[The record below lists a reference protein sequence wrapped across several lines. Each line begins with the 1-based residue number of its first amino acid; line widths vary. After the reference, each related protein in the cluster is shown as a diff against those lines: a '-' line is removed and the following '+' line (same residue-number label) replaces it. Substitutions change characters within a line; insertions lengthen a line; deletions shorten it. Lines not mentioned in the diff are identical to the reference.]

1 MRRRLALTWPLVAAP
16 LAGAAPPWAVAAP
29 SPAVPSPASDD
40 PVRRQRVITFPRDH
54 GAHLGQGIE
63 WWYVT
68 GWLASPA
75 APGVPT
81 HGFQITFFR
90 RRTGLA
96 LDNPSRFAAKHL
108 LLAHAAL
115 TDVKLGK
122 HLHSQRLARWSGAPD
137 ATLRHRAALHDA
149 DVAMGPWNLRRNP
162 SNAANDGQASTW
174 QANVTVGEGAAATS
188 LALTMQRT
196 QPVLLQGDAG
206 FSRKG
211 PEEAQASHYYS
222 EPQLSV
228 QAQLKQGTNALTLS
242 GRAWLD
248 HEWADSLMH
257 PDAVGW
263 DWIGINLNDGSALTA
278 FQLRRKDGS
287 VLWAGGSF
295 RPAVRAG
302 QGAAETAEAGKAA
315 RPASSVAAQSFKP
328 QAVRFEPGRRWV
340 SPSTQANYPVT
351 WTITCPAGRFTVRS
365 VLDAQELDARG
376 STGTVYW
383 EGLAALHDAQDQPV
397 GWGYLEMTG
406 YAGALRL

>member
-16 LAGAAPPWAVAAP
+16 LAGAAPPWSVAAP
-29 SPAVPSPASDD
+29 SPELPPAAGED
-40 PVRRQRVITFPRDH
+40 PVRRQRPITFPRDH

-75 APGVPT
+75 APDVPT

-96 LDNPSRFAAKHL
+96 MDNPSRFAAKHL

-115 TDVKLGK
+115 TDVKAGK
-122 HLHSQRLARWSGAPD
+122 HLHSQRLARWSGAAD
-137 ATLRHRAALHDA
+137 ATLRDRAALHDA
-149 DVAMGPWNLRRNP
+149 DITMRPWSLRR
-162 SNAANDGQASTW
+162 SDADTLGATW
-174 QANVTVGEGAAATS
+174 QAKVTVGDGAAAST
-188 LALTMQRT
+188 LALTLQRT
-196 QPVLLQGDAG
+196 QAVLLQGDAG

-211 PEEAQASHYYS
+211 PDESQASHYYS
-222 EPQLSV
+222 EPQLRV
-228 QAQLKQGTNALTLS
+228 QAQLSQGTSNLTLS

-263 DWIGINLNDGSALTA
+263 DWIGINLDDGSALTA
-278 FQLRRKDGS
+278 YQLRRKDGS

-295 RPAVRAG
+295 RPAARG
-302 QGAAETAEAGKAA
+302 GAAATAVAPPIA
-315 RPASSVAAQSFKP
+315 PSVARAFKP
-328 QAVRFEPGRRWV
+328 EDVRFEPGRRWR

-365 VLDAQELDARG
+365 VLDAQELDARS

-383 EGLAALHDAQDQPV
+383 EGLAALHDAGGERV

>member
-1 MRRRLALTWPLVAAP
+1 MRRRLALTWPFLAAP
-16 LAGAAPPWAVAAP
+16 MASVVPSWAAGA
-29 SPAVPSPASDD
+29 PASNPVSTPSTQAGGD
-40 PVRRQRVITFPRDH
+40 PVRRGRPIEFPRDH
-54 GAHLGQGIE
+54 GAHLGQAIE

-68 GWLASPA
+68 GWLVSDA
-75 APGVPT
+75 APDVPS
-81 HGFQITFFR
+81 HGFQVTFFR

-96 LDNPSRFAAKHL
+96 ADNPSRFAAKHL

-115 TDVKLGK
+115 TDVRAGK

-137 ATLRHRAALHDA
+137 ATLRNRAALHDG
-149 DVAMGPWNLRRNP
+149 DVAMGPWALRRSAP
-162 SNAANDGQASTW
+162 GDGQAATW
-174 QANVTVGEGAAATS
+174 RASVTVGDGAATTT
-188 LALTMQRT
+188 LALTLQST

-211 PEEAQASHYYS
+211 PQEAQASHYYS

-228 QAQLKQGTNALTLS
+228 QAQLAQSSNTLTLK

-278 FQLRRKDGS
+278 YRLRRKDGS

-295 RPAVRAG
+295 RPAARVGQSMVEAAG
-302 QGAAETAEAGKAA
+302 LAT
-315 RPASSVAAQSFKP
+315 PTVAQSFKP
-328 QAVRFEPGRRWV
+328 EDVRFEPGRRWR
-340 SPSTQANYPVT
+340 SSSTQANYPVT
-351 WTITCPAGRFTVRS
+351 WSITCPAGRFTVRS

-383 EGLAALHDAQDQPV
+383 EGLAALHDARDQPV
-397 GWGYLEMTG
+397 GCGYLEMTG

>member
-1 MRRRLALTWPLVAAP
+1 MADGLTGQDL
-16 LAGAAPPWAVAAP
+16 
-29 SPAVPSPASDD
+29 
-40 PVRRQRVITFPRDH
+40 VRRGRPINFPRDH
-54 GAHLGQGIE
+54 GAHLGQAIE

-68 GWLASPA
+68 GWLATEA
-75 APGVPT
+75 APDVPS
-81 HGFQITFFR
+81 HGFQVTFFR

-96 LDNPSRFAAKHL
+96 VNNPSRFAAKHL

-115 TDVKLGK
+115 TDVRAGK

-137 ATLRHRAALHDA
+137 ATLRHRAALHDG
-149 DVAMGPWNLRRNP
+149 DVAMGPWALRRSAP
-162 SNAANDGQASTW
+162 SDGQAATW
-174 QANVTVGEGAAATS
+174 RASVTVGDGDATTT
-188 LALTMQRT
+188 LALALQST

-228 QAQLKQGTNALTLS
+228 QAQLVHGTNALTLK

-263 DWIGINLNDGSALTA
+263 DWIGFNLNDGSALTA

-295 RPAVRAG
+295 RPAARSG
-302 QGAAETAEAGKAA
+302 QGAAETAEAAAAA

-328 QAVRFEPGRRWV
+328 QAVRFEPGRRWL

-383 EGLAALHDAQDQPV
+383 EGLAALHDAHHQPV